1 MKIIDVKVEVI
12 HIPMKK
18 PFRIAFAVQDHS
30 VNVLV
35 KVMTDEGIYGI
46 GEAAPFEP
54 VTGENSATVLEVL
67 KLFKQGLI
75 GMDPMNIE
83 GIHLLIQKIRDQF
96 TGSFF
101 RSSHLLNQFLRSGLI
116 RFLKILF
123 KIIHGVVIILF
134 RKLSQIFV

>member
-1 MKIIDVKVEVI
+1 MKITDVKVEVI

-35 KVMTDEGIYGI
+35 KVMTDEGLYGI

-83 GIHLLIQKIRDQF
+83 GII
-96 TGSFF
+96 
-101 RSSHLLNQFLRSGLI
+101 
-116 RFLKILF
+116 
-123 KIIHGVVIILF
+123 
-134 RKLSQIFV
+134 

>member
-83 GIHLLIQKIRDQF
+83 GNSSDD
-96 TGSFF
+96 GSSDF
-101 RSSHLLNQFLRSGLI
+101 RQY
-116 RFLKILF
+116 
-123 KIIHGVVIILF
+123 
-134 RKLSQIFV
+134 LSKGCNRYCAV

>member
-46 GEAAPFEP
+46 GEALRLNRLPERTVQPFW
-54 VTGENSATVLEVL
+54 
-67 KLFKQGLI
+67 KF
-75 GMDPMNIE
+75 
-83 GIHLLIQKIRDQF
+83 
-96 TGSFF
+96 
-101 RSSHLLNQFLRSGLI
+101 LNCLNR
-116 RFLKILF
+116 
-123 KIIHGVVIILF
+123 V
-134 RKLSQIFV
+134 

>member
-46 GEAAPFEP
+46 GEAAPFVPER
-54 VTGENSATVLEVL
+54 TVQPFW
-67 KLFKQGLI
+67 KF
-75 GMDPMNIE
+75 
-83 GIHLLIQKIRDQF
+83 
-96 TGSFF
+96 
-101 RSSHLLNQFLRSGLI
+101 LNCLNR
-116 RFLKILF
+116 
-123 KIIHGVVIILF
+123 V
-134 RKLSQIFV
+134 